1 MEKVFR
7 ATTSAQ
13 ARLLLSLRAASV
25 LGALLGES
33 EGQTAAEIACKIEQ
47 PLSGV
52 HRILG
57 QLLAAELITVMGTRP
72 RAGRPCKLYAARA
85 AGYEVPFAL
94 SDAATL
100 HEMMGAH
107 YRPFFEA
114 FLHHQA
120 RLLTQQRRDM
130 LRLGMRDGQLNYS
143 FVEPDFDRFRSEIYG
158 LFAAMSLSAEQADTL
173 QAELRSLG
181 EKYSRHDAQGKP
193 YLLGL
198 LFSPGTL
205 ES

>member
-7 ATTSAQ
+7 ATTAAQ
-13 ARLLLSLRAASV
+13 AKLLLFVKAGAV
-25 LGALLGES
+25 LGALLGVE
-33 EGQTAAEIACKIEQ
+33 EGRTAAEIARDVEQ

-57 QLLAAELITVMGTRP
+57 QLLAAELISVIGTRP
-72 RAGRPCKLYAARA
+72 RAGRACKLYAARA
-85 AGYEVPFAL
+85 ITYEVPFAL
-94 SDAATL
+94 SDATTL
-100 HEMMGAH
+100 QEMMALQ

-120 RLLTQQRRDM
+120 RLLSQQGRDV
-130 LRLGMRDGQLNYS
+130 LRLGMRDGQLGYS
-143 FVEPDFDRFRSEIYG
+143 YVEPDVDQVKSEFYG
-158 LFAAMSLSAEQADTL
+158 LFAAMSLAAEQAETL
-173 QAELRSLG
+173 QAELRQLG
-181 EKYSRHDAQGKP
+181 EKYSRHDSQGKP